1 MLMTSHTSPGDP
13 RFEPCLDPECRVERG
28 DGEAAAERADLLQ
41 SRTNTGGGGASGG
54 GAGGAGASPPLLFLD
69 FDRTLCSTRSGAS
82 PLKGK
87 GVHALDPALRSLIAS
102 RAAQCHIVTRNSNVD
117 DIATFLARQ
126 GLPPL
131 GGLHHVGKGKPK
143 TDTILSII
151 NDGACTDADA
161 DVVPVGARAGV
172 SSDSAQCKHLFVDDD
187 VRELLDDRLPASG
200 VYRILMCRAV

>member
-41 SRTNTGGGGASGG
+41 SRANTGGGGASGG

-151 NDGACTDADA
+151 NYAACTNADA
-161 DVVPVGARAGV
+161 DIVSVGARAGV